1 MSAARYLAEHFA
13 EVPVLILA
21 WLQFTHEPENPILA
35 REHMPLFLRL
45 SGSSIFPAVQSMIFA
60 CCALGLGTVPTT
72 VLAYKEEEVRRI
84 LGAPP
89 DMRLYA
95 GLPIGYPMEGYGPG
109 PVRRLPISDV
119 TYLDTYGNNWPKK

>member
-1 MSAARYLAEHFA
+1 
-13 EVPVLILA
+13 
-21 WLQFTHEPENPILA
+21 
-35 REHMPLFLRL
+35 
-45 SGSSIFPAVQSMIFA
+45 MIVA
-60 CCALGLGTVPTT
+60 CRALGVGTVLTT

-84 LGAPP
+84 LNAPP

-95 GLPIGYPMEGYGPG
+95 ALPIGYPMKGYGHG